1 MINAFPFDSRITGYD
16 ESGLPLYDHASNAE
30 EFARLLASFL
40 RSGVFG
46 DSMCEVL
53 ASDGMTATVGAGS
66 ALVDGRYVYLDDVE
80 LVQFEAAGTQNRID
94 TVVIRRDLSSAVNNA
109 VVAVVKGTA
118 AAVPVAPTL
127 TRDGTVWEL
136 GIANVLIPAN
146 TTAVTQGNI
155 TDTRLADERCGLV
168 AAVMTDIDTTH
179 FYDQIQ
185 ADLEYFRQTEQTAF
199 NRWFEDVLNVLDKNT
214 AGSLY
219 NMITG
224 KASTASREV
233 MIPITGWSNSSPY
246 RQTIAVNGVTES
258 ASCHVLLSWHPQ
270 YREQYIDSGVWA
282 VEQGNG
288 VVVFEV
294 DTPPD
299 AAFVVNV
306 LVVNPN
312 SDADEPAGINSA
324 ESVFAPA
331 IASVASNGTANDAL
345 AGYAISAV
353 TEIAPITA
361 NGDASPSYNGGL
373 FANKRTVT
381 LNANGSSYS
390 REIPEGV
397 YAGSIDWVSG
407 AVESTAT
414 VKKVTDYELEFI
426 GTSSAGV
433 NYVQLITGEEDAAAL
448 FACNKYSLSNTVADR
463 VIRKTVRKIYIYDN
477 NIDVSSNEAALE
489 SVKNVEVLLNTSSPI
504 FYGVQPQAIPLAA
517 GENTVTSGTGNT
529 VVRYSVDT
537 KTYIDNKFAELS
549 ASLLR
554 SGE

>member
-46 DSMCEVL
+46 DKMCEVL

-94 TVVIRRDLSSAVNNA
+94 TVVIRRDLSSAVNDA

-118 AAVPVAPTL
+118 AAVPAAPAL

-168 AAVMTDIDTTH
+168 AAIMTDIDTTH

-199 NRWFEDVLNVLDKNT
+199 NRWFEDVQNVLDKNT

-224 KASTASREV
+224 KASTAARAV
-233 MIPITGWSNSSPY
+233 NIPVTGWSGASPF
-246 RQTIAVNGVTES
+246 RQEVAVEGVTN
-258 ASCHVLLSWHPQ
+258 ALACHVLLSWHPQ
-270 YREQYIDSGVWA
+270 YRSQYGDSGIRA
-282 VEQGNG
+282 VEQRNG
-288 VVVFEV
+288 SIVFEV
-294 DTPPD
+294 DTPP
-299 AAFVVNV
+299 ASEFVVNV
-306 LVVNPN
+306 LIINPSSN
-312 SDADEPAGINSA
+312 ADTPAGINSA

-331 IASVASNGTANDAL
+331 IASVANNGTASDAS

-353 TEIAPITA
+353 TEISPMTE
-361 NGDASPSYNGGL
+361 NGDAAPSYSGGL

-381 LNANGSSYS
+381 LNVNGSSYS

-414 VKKVTDYELEFI
+414 VKKVTDYELEAI
-426 GTSSAGV
+426 GVSTSGLK
-433 NYVQLITGEEDAAAL
+433 YVQLITGESDAAAM
-448 FACNKYSLSNTVADR
+448 FACNKYRFSDANADKI
-463 VIRKTVRKIYIYDN
+463 IRKSTRKIFIYDN
-477 NIDVSSNEAALE
+477 NFDVSSNEAALE
-489 SVKNVEVLLNTSSPI
+489 SIKDVEVLLKTSSPLY
-504 FYGVQPQAIPLAA
+504 YGVQPQAIPLAA
-517 GENTVTSGTGNT
+517 GENTVTSGAGNT
-529 VVRYSVDT
+529 VVRYAVDT

-549 ASLLR
+549 AALI
-554 SGE
+554 GG